1 MMDIRFVGLSLKYR
15 LKNGLIF
22 EKQVDLKHKQ
32 QPEESPDIEMGMD
45 LSAFYLSV
53 EWDIMA
59 VPAKR
64 KEKFYRYFIFKV
76 DNSSN

>member
-1 MMDIRFVGLSLKYR
+1 L
-15 LKNGLIF
+15 N
-22 EKQVDLKHKQ
+22 QVDLKHKH
-32 QPEESPDIEMGMD
+32 QPEDSPDIQMGMD

-64 KEKFYRYFIFKV
+64 KEKFYRYL
-76 DNSSN
+76 

>member
-1 MMDIRFVGLSLKYR
+1 MRHLSEEISSSLA
-15 LKNGLIF
+15 L
-22 EKQVDLKHKQ
+22 QVDLKHKHQ
-32 QPEESPDIEMGMD
+32 SEESSDIDMGMD

-64 KEKFYRYFIFKV
+64 KEKFYR
-76 DNSSN
+76 